1 MAITQQEMARR
12 LRKYTDD
19 ADVMT
24 LSEFQRFM
32 GLSRNKGA
40 DKLRELPRLYGKY
53 YMVEDVA
60 ALPLRNLEE

>member
-12 LRKYTDD
+12 LRKYTGD

-32 GLSRNKGA
+32 GYGKNGGK
-40 DKLRELPRLYGKY
+40 DKLAGIPKFYGKY
-53 YMVEDVA
+53 YMIEDIANV
-60 ALPLRNLEE
+60 LIRNMEE